1 MLNKFSLWFMRFWA
15 IFPDITSKP
24 QIILILITAFLY
36 SFIEAHK
43 KALKKDVLWFV
54 IFNDFRL
61 PASKSKTSK
70 WKLVQNHRFKW
81 GFISQNEILSYVDS
95 DFNFLK
101 KIASFGE
108 KQLLNGRFEVFL
120 KEICIKNEFWNFF
133 FANSKIRCRHDMG
146 AW

>member
-1 MLNKFSLWFMRFWA
+1 MLDLDYHLCVALQLEALHKGGIPDPLCFA
-15 IFPDITSKP
+15 I
-24 QIILILITAFLY
+24 L
-36 SFIEAHK
+36 
-43 KALKKDVLWFV
+43 
-54 IFNDFRL
+54 NDFRL

-120 KEICIKNEFWNFF
+120 KEICIKNEIWEFF
-133 FANSKIRCRHDMG
+133 FHEFENWM
-146 AW
+146 